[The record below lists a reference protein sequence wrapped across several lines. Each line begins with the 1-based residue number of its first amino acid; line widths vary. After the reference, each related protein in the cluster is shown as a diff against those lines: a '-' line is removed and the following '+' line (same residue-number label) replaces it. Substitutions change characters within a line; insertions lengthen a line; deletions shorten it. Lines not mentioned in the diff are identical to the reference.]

1 MVSVGLSSATP
12 VSAQQF
18 STEEATREV
27 EENTR
32 SFSAIGGPV
41 RATGGGNLTYTL
53 ENAGTSHFAI
63 DSSTGQLMAGA
74 PLDYESEDSYTVKV
88 IASDGKS
95 SGSITV
101 TVNVTN
107 LDERGSVTLSWKQP
121 QVSTEITASLTDP
134 DGGVSGLT
142 WQWSRADTKNGSYS
156 DVNAATLASY
166 TPVDDDVDKFLRATA
181 SYTDGEGS
189 GKSARM
195 ESYRDV
201 RAAPSTNSAPAF
213 PEADDISGGYDC
225 SGTDPDRGVCL
236 YVRRSSPVGAE
247 IYNPARA
254 TDPDGDEV
262 RYSLEGTDAAA
273 FRIDGPTGRLYTK
286 QLFRDV
292 DTSSYTVT
300 IKARDPSGASD
311 AIKATITPSGS
322 KGVPVVEGPEEI
334 SYAENGTWQVA
345 TYTAENKHG
354 PTGGWIVSVQ
364 PGGGDGDHFTI
375 NDEGVLTFDSPPDF
389 EDPKDEGGNNSYNFS
404 IMAYESNPP
413 NGQRPRQTI
422 LSVTVIVTDVAVP
435 EPLGTA
441 AVDVEEAP
449 EFAASEAD
457 ARTVP
462 ENTPAGQDIGSPVA
476 ATDGDGDSLTYTL
489 GGTDG
494 GSFDIV
500 SASGQLLTKD
510 PVDYETKSSYSVT
523 VSVRD
528 NKDAKGDADTAT
540 DATVTVTV
548 TVANLEEPGT
558 LELSATHPL
567 VDTALT
573 ASLTDPDGSI
583 SGESWVWESSS
594 DRSNWTAISG
604 ATGDSYTP
612 VDGDVGSYLR
622 VTASYTDGEASGK
635 TAQAES
641 ANTVVTAPPANR
653 DPAFSAETTTRQVTE
668 NTPANRNVGSPVAA
682 TDDDNDTLQ
691 YTLGGDDASSFNIVA
706 TSGQLR
712 TKDPLDYE
720 TKSGYSVTVSV
731 RDSKDADG
739 NADTETDDT
748 ITVTISVA
756 DVDESPRREPT
767 SRPVSKSNQKP
778 FFNEGDNAQRS
789 VAENAN
795 AVTDIGEPIKASD
808 SDNDKLT
815 YTLGGVDGA
824 SFDIAK
830 SSGQLQT
837 KTSLDHED
845 KSSYEVT
852 VTVKDPSNASDRI
865 TVTITVTDV
874 EESPAFPAD
883 EDGARNVAE
892 NTGAGED
899 IGDPVAAED
908 NDGDSLTYT
917 LGGDDAASFDIVA
930 STGQLQT
937 KAALDHESKPSH
949 SVTVSVSDGYD
960 TDGNSDTVVDDT
972 ISLTI
977 TVTNVHESPEFPAGE
992 DGARSV
998 AENTGAGE
1006 DIGDPVAATAGD
1018 WDSLTY
1024 ALGGDDAASFDI
1036 VASTG
1041 QLQTKGA
1048 LDYDTKS
1055 SYSVTVSVSDGYD
1068 ADGNSDAAL
1077 DDTIDVTIT
1086 VINLE
1091 ESPEFPAGE
1100 DGARSVAENTGAGED
1115 IGDPVVAMDSD
1126 GDSMTYTLGGD
1137 DAASFDIV
1145 ASTGQLQTKAT
1156 LDHEDKSSY
1165 SVTVSTSD
1173 GYDADRN
1180 VDTATDD
1187 TIAVTIMVAD
1197 VEETPVFPATETGAR
1212 SAAENTG
1219 AGEDI
1224 GDPVTAE
1231 DDDGDPLTY
1240 TLGGDDA
1247 ASFDIVSATGQLQT
1261 KAALDYEDKSS
1272 YSVTVSVSDG
1282 YDADG
1287 NSDTATDDTITV
1299 TITVTDVEEVPE
1311 FPAAETG
1318 TRSVAENTAAWERIG
1333 DAVEAEDDDGDS
1345 LTYTLGG
1352 SDAASFD
1359 MVASTGRLRTR
1370 ALLDYESKSSYSV
1383 TVSVSDGYD
1392 ADGNADTATD
1402 DTITVTIAVTDM
1414 EEDPEFPADEDGIRS
1429 VAENT
1434 PAGEDIGDPVAAE
1447 DDDGDSLT
1455 YTLGGDDAGS
1465 FDIVGSTGQ
1474 LRTKAALD
1482 YDTKSSY
1489 SVTVLVSDGYDADGN
1504 GDTATDDT
1512 ITVTITVTDVEE
1524 DPEFPADEDGIRSVA
1539 ENTPAGEDI
1548 GDPVAAEDDD
1558 GDSLTYT
1565 LGGDDAGSFDIVG
1578 STGQLRTKAA
1588 LDYDTKS
1595 SYSVT
1600 VSVSDGYDA
1609 DGSSDT
1615 AVDDTI
1621 SVTITVTNLEESPE
1635 FPPGEDGARSV
1646 AENTAAGEDIGD
1658 PLAAFD
1664 SDGDSMTYTLG
1675 GDDAASFDIVAA
1687 TGQLQTKAALD
1698 HEEKSSYSVTV
1709 SVSDGYD
1716 ADRTVDTAA
1725 DDTITVTIMVAD
1737 VEETSAFPATETG
1750 ARSAAENTGA
1760 GEDIGDPVMAED
1772 DDGDSLTYTLGGDDA
1787 ASFDIVA
1794 STGQLQ
1800 TKAALDYED
1809 KSSYSVTVWVSDGYD
1824 AHGNSDT
1831 ATDDTITVTITV
1843 TDVEESPAFPAD
1855 EDGVRSVAENT
1866 AAWERIGDAVEA
1878 EDDDGDSLTYTLGG
1892 SDAASFD
1899 IVASPGRLRTRAPLD
1914 YEIKSSYSVTVSV
1927 NDGYDA
1933 EGNADTATDDTVAVT
1948 ITVTDVEEEG
1958 EVALSS
1964 VQPQVGRSLTASI
1977 TDPDGGVSG
1986 ATWEWESSSDNSDW
2000 ESIDGATGPSYT
2012 PVAGDV
2018 GNYLR
2023 ATAAYSDRRGSSK
2036 EAQEVSA
2043 NTVRAAPVT
2052 NSAPD
2057 FGDDSVDREVAEH
2070 TEPGENIGEPVVA
2083 ADEDDDPLTY
2093 TLGGSDDSSFDI
2105 TASTG
2110 QLLTKAFP
2118 DYESKSSY
2126 TVTVTATDPSGAA
2139 DSVTV
2144 SISVTDVAAP
2154 IGASTFPFIPGGD
2167 IPVFAAGN
2175 ARALDIK
2182 EAPPWTLVAIIMMFV
2197 GALMIAVGS
2206 YLRTWAS
2213 RPQRPDYG
2221 RDRGFHF
2228 PAFSPAPAD

>member
-1 MVSVGLSSATP
+1 MAHRALFRAIAILGCIAFGGVAATLSVVFSASGL
-12 VSAQQF
+12 VSAQSNTAPGF
-18 STEEATREV
+18 PSETISLSV
-27 EENTR
+27 DENTA
-32 SFSAIGGPV
+32 SFQAIGDPV
-41 RATGGGNLTYTL
+41 TATGGGSLTYSL

-74 PLDYESEDSYTVKV
+74 PLDYEAIPSYTVKA
-88 IASDGKS
+88 IASDGS
-95 SGSITV
+95 RSGSITV

-107 LDERGSVTLSWKQP
+107 LDERGTVELSWKQP
-121 QVSTEITASLTDP
+121 QVSTALTASLADP
-134 DGGVSGLT
+134 DGAVSGLT

-156 DVNAATLASY
+156 DVNAATSASY

-189 GKSARM
+189 GKTARM

-225 SGTDPDRGVCL
+225 SGTDRDRGVCL

-254 TDPDGDEV
+254 EDPDGDEV
-262 RYSLEGTDAAA
+262 RYSLEGDDVAA
-273 FRIDGPTGRLYTK
+273 FGVNPASGELYTK
-286 QLFRDV
+286 QKFQDV
-292 DTSSYTVT
+292 DKSSYSVT
-300 IKARDPSGASD
+300 IKASDPSGESD
-311 AIKATITPSGS
+311 TIKATITPAGS
-322 KGVPVVEGPEEI
+322 KGSPIVLGPDEI
-334 SYAENGTWQVA
+334 SYPENGTWQVA

-354 PTGGWIVSVQ
+354 PTGGWIVSVE
-364 PGGGDGDHFTI
+364 PGGGDGNYFTI

-389 EDPKDEGGNNSYNFS
+389 EDPKDEGQNNSYNFS
-404 IMAYESNPP
+404 ITAYESNPP
-413 NGQRPRQTI
+413 SGQRPRQTI
-422 LSVTVIVTDVAVP
+422 LSVTVIVTDVAAP

-441 AVDVEEAP
+441 AVDQEEAP
-449 EFAASEAD
+449 EFPASQAG
-457 ARTVP
+457 ARVVP

-476 ATDGDGDSLTYTL
+476 ATDGDGDSLTYFL

-573 ASLTDPDGSI
+573 AFLTDPDGSI

-635 TAQAES
+635 TTQAES

-668 NTPANRNVGSPVAA
+668 NTPENRNVGSPVAA

-720 TKSGYSVTVSV
+720 TKSSYSVTVSV
-731 RDSKDADG
+731 RDSKDANG

-756 DVDESPRREPT
+756 DVDESPRRAPT

-789 VAENAN
+789 VAENAA
-795 AVTDIGEPIKASD
+795 AVADIGEPIKASD

-815 YTLGGVDGA
+815 YTLGGLDGA
-824 SFDIAK
+824 SFDIVK

-837 KTSLDHED
+837 QTSLDHED

-917 LGGDDAASFDIVA
+917 LGGDDAASFDILA

-937 KAALDHESKPSH
+937 KAALDHESKSSH

-960 TDGNSDTVVDDT
+960 AEGNTDTATDDTISVTITVTDVEETPEFPADEDGIRSVAENTPAGEDIGDPVAAEDDDGDSLTYTLGGSDAGSFDIVATTGQLQTKAALDYDARSSYSVTVSVSDSYDADGNSDTATDDT
-972 ISLTI
+972 VGVTI
-977 TVTNVHESPEFPAGE
+977 TVTNLEESPEFPPGE

-998 AENTGAGE
+998 AENTAAGE
-1006 DIGDPVAATAGD
+1006 DIGDPLAAFDSDG
-1018 WDSLTY
+1018 DSLTY
-1024 ALGGDDAASFDI
+1024 TLGGDDAAFFDI

-1041 QLQTKGA
+1041 QLLTKAALDHEEKSSYSVTVSVSDGYDSNRNADTMTDDTITVTITVTDVEEVPEFAATETGTRKVAENTEAGEDVGDPVAAEDDDGDSLTYTLGGDDAAFFDIVESTGQLQTKAA
-1048 LDYDTKS
+1048 LGYEDKS

-1068 ADGNSDAAL
+1068 AD
-1077 DDTIDVTIT
+1077 
-1086 VINLE
+1086 
-1091 ESPEFPAGE
+1091 
-1100 DGARSVAENTGAGED
+1100 
-1115 IGDPVVAMDSD
+1115 
-1126 GDSMTYTLGGD
+1126 
-1137 DAASFDIV
+1137 
-1145 ASTGQLQTKAT
+1145 
-1156 LDHEDKSSY
+1156 
-1165 SVTVSTSD
+1165 
-1173 GYDADRN
+1173 RN
-1180 VDTATDD
+1180 VDTAADD
-1187 TIAVTIMVAD
+1187 TITVTIIVAD
-1197 VEETPVFPATETGAR
+1197 VEETSAFPATETGAR

-1231 DDDGDPLTY
+1231 DDDGDSLTY

-1247 ASFDIVSATGQLQT
+1247 ASFDIVESTGQLQT

-1287 NSDTATDDTITV
+1287 NFDTATDDTITV
-1299 TITVTDVEEVPE
+1299 TITVTDVEEAPA
-1311 FPAAETG
+1311 FPADEDG
-1318 TRSVAENTAAWERIG
+1318 VRSVAENTAAWERIG

-1370 ALLDYESKSSYSV
+1370 APLDYESKSSYSV

-1392 ADGNADTATD
+1392 ADGNEDTATD
-1402 DTITVTIAVTDM
+1402 DTITVTIA
-1414 EEDPEFPADEDGIRS
+1414 
-1429 VAENT
+1429 
-1434 PAGEDIGDPVAAE
+1434 
-1447 DDDGDSLT
+1447 
-1455 YTLGGDDAGS
+1455 
-1465 FDIVGSTGQ
+1465 
-1474 LRTKAALD
+1474 
-1482 YDTKSSY
+1482 
-1489 SVTVLVSDGYDADGN
+1489 
-1504 GDTATDDT
+1504 
-1512 ITVTITVTDVEE
+1512 
-1524 DPEFPADEDGIRSVA
+1524 
-1539 ENTPAGEDI
+1539 
-1548 GDPVAAEDDD
+1548 
-1558 GDSLTYT
+1558 
-1565 LGGDDAGSFDIVG
+1565 
-1578 STGQLRTKAA
+1578 
-1588 LDYDTKS
+1588 
-1595 SYSVT
+1595 
-1600 VSVSDGYDA
+1600 
-1609 DGSSDT
+1609 
-1615 AVDDTI
+1615 
-1621 SVTITVTNLEESPE
+1621 
-1635 FPPGEDGARSV
+1635 
-1646 AENTAAGEDIGD
+1646 
-1658 PLAAFD
+1658 
-1664 SDGDSMTYTLG
+1664 
-1675 GDDAASFDIVAA
+1675 
-1687 TGQLQTKAALD
+1687 
-1698 HEEKSSYSVTV
+1698 
-1709 SVSDGYD
+1709 
-1716 ADRTVDTAA
+1716 
-1725 DDTITVTIMVAD
+1725 
-1737 VEETSAFPATETG
+1737 
-1750 ARSAAENTGA
+1750 
-1760 GEDIGDPVMAED
+1760 
-1772 DDGDSLTYTLGGDDA
+1772 
-1787 ASFDIVA
+1787 
-1794 STGQLQ
+1794 
-1800 TKAALDYED
+1800 
-1809 KSSYSVTVWVSDGYD
+1809 
-1824 AHGNSDT
+1824 
-1831 ATDDTITVTITV
+1831 
-1843 TDVEESPAFPAD
+1843 
-1855 EDGVRSVAENT
+1855 
-1866 AAWERIGDAVEA
+1866 
-1878 EDDDGDSLTYTLGG
+1878 
-1892 SDAASFD
+1892 
-1899 IVASPGRLRTRAPLD
+1899 
-1914 YEIKSSYSVTVSV
+1914 
-1927 NDGYDA
+1927 
-1933 EGNADTATDDTVAVT
+1933 
-1948 ITVTDVEEEG
+1948 VTDVEEEG

-1964 VQPQVGRSLTASI
+1964 VQPQVDTQLTASI

-1986 ATWEWESSSDNSDW
+1986 ATWEWESSSDQSDW
-2000 ESIDGATGPSYT
+2000 ESIDGATGPGYT
-2012 PVAGDV
+2012 PVVGDV

-2023 ATAAYSDRRGSSK
+2023 ATASYSDRRGSSK

-2052 NSAPD
+2052 NSAPE
-2057 FGDDSVDREVAEH
+2057 FEDDSVDREVAEH
-2070 TEPGENIGEPVVA
+2070 TEAGENIGDPVVA
-2083 ADEDDDPLTY
+2083 TDENDDPLTY
-2093 TLGGSDDSSFDI
+2093 TLGGSDASSFSI
-2105 TASTG
+2105 TRSTG
-2110 QLLTKAFP
+2110 QLLTRAFL

-2126 TVTVTATDPSGAA
+2126 TVTVTATDPSGEA
-2139 DSVTV
+2139 DSIIVN
-2144 SISVTDVAAP
+2144 IDVTDVAAP
-2154 IGASTFPFIPGGD
+2154 IGASIFPFVPGGD
-2167 IPVFAAGN
+2167 IPVVAAGN
-2175 ARALDIK
+2175 ARVLDIK
-2182 EAPPWTLVAIIMMFV
+2182 ESPPATLAAIIMMFV

-2221 RDRGFHF
+2221 RDRGFYF
-2228 PAFSPAPAD
+2228 PSFSPAPAD